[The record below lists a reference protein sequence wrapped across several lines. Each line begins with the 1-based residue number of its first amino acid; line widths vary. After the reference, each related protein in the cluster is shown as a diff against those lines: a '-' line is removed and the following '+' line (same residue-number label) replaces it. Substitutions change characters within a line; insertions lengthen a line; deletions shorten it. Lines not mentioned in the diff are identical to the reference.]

1 MNDLGEIKQR
11 RAALVGTCSALEAA
25 LSAPV
30 ASSGWPERLGNA
42 VTALRATFDEHVTET
57 EGSGGTIEQLRE
69 RAPRLSDRI
78 DHRKLLAAGLVVLV
92 AADLVLAS
100 AAGWRLL
107 LAGVALW
114 GVHMGMTQGLLAA
127 MVADTAPEDLRGTAY
142 GFFNLLAGVAL
153 LVSSAVAG
161 LLWDGLGS
169 AFTFYAGAAFAV
181 LTLLGL
187 LAIRPRGVSAAASA
201 R

>member
-78 DHRKLLAAGLVVLV
+78 DLLVEQHVTIPADAERLMDRLDHLRAERTADENAAVREQALELLTAIVRHRQLG
-92 AADLVLAS
+92 ADLLY
-100 AAGWRLL
+100 
-107 LAGVALW
+107 
-114 GVHMGMTQGLLAA
+114 
-127 MVADTAPEDLRGTAY
+127 EAY
-142 GFFNLLAGVAL
+142 DVDVGGP
-153 LVSSAVAG
+153 G
-161 LLWDGLGS
+161 
-169 AFTFYAGAAFAV
+169 
-181 LTLLGL
+181 
-187 LAIRPRGVSAAASA
+187 
-201 R
+201 